1 MENKN
6 LIRISMFIFILFS
19 LFTLGFSHD
28 GEDHSINQNVG
39 NPISPF
45 TYFAQGDNVTGVFV
59 VIFWCLI
66 LKGIFELTLMVLAKH
81 IKIEEKK

>member
-39 NPISPF
+39 NPISP
-45 TYFAQGDNVTGVFV
+45 
-59 VIFWCLI
+59 LHI
-66 LKGIFELTLMVLAKH
+66 LLKEIMLQEYLL
-81 IKIEEKK
+81 